1 MNVKNVILGSGQYV
15 ELVEIIVL
23 GFVYQVI
30 FFSCATQLKFFS
42 VDRVGQF
49 HLILSYIFIK

>member
-49 HLILSYIFIK
+49 H